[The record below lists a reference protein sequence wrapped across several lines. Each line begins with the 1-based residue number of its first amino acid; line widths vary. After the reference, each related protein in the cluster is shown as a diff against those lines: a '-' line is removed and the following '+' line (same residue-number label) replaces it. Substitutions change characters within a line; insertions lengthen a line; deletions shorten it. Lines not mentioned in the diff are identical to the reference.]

1 MKRLATNSTA
11 TTKPS
16 ICVKRTP
23 RTIVKIAAQL
33 TGGRQKFVTLYR
45 LLIVA
50 IGAAVFVFSAYHLP
64 TARIDLRFLVLSALT
79 VFVSARISVK
89 IPRVN
94 ANVTVSDTFIFV
106 ALLVYGGNAAI
117 VLAAAEGLFS
127 GLRISKKP
135 LTILFN
141 SGVMTCATFA
151 TVTAL
156 HFVFGSTVDLRFYSP
171 SQLVLGVGTMAL
183 VQYFSNTGIITAGSA
198 LKYGEGIWY
207 TWRKHYL
214 WTSITYIAGATAAG
228 VIATTIETA
237 GFTVML
243 VATPIISLVY
253 FTYHKY
259 LDEIKS
265 TAEQAEHAERERAE
279 AERARAEA
287 ERERAEQAERHV
299 EELSR
304 HIAEQERIGAQL
316 QESKDHFR
324 HAAFHDALT
333 HLPNRALLAENLKFV
348 MERGKQSEDYQFAVL
363 FLDLDRFKN
372 VNDSL
377 GHTIGD
383 QLLIAMAR
391 RLESCIRE
399 VDMVARL
406 GGDEFAILLDGIP
419 NSAEATNMAKRIQ
432 EKLDSPFNLSG
443 HEVFTTTS
451 IGIALSSTGYDYPE
465 NMLRDADTAMYRAK
479 AQGKACYEVF
489 DKGMHAT
496 AVYLLQMENDLR
508 RALEREELRVY
519 YQPVVSLE
527 NGQLAGFE
535 ALIRWQHPERGLIN
549 PVDFIPLAEDT
560 GMIAPIG
567 LWILKRACQQLSQ
580 WQWKSPAHRS
590 LFMSVNLSGKQVA
603 EPDLVGQVQEIL
615 EETHVDARHLKLEI
629 TESVVM
635 ENAELAAQLFKR
647 LKALGVQLSID
658 DFGTGYSSLGYLH
671 RFPLD
676 TLKIDQSFVGR
687 IGEAAENI
695 EIVRTIVSLADN
707 MGMDVVAEGVETL
720 GQLAQLRK
728 LNCQYGQGYLFA
740 RPANAA
746 SIDTWISHKPQWQ
759 ADLYPSTGEYFVPA
773 HTTVVQLRS
782 A

>member
-1 MKRLATNSTA
+1 VEAT
-11 TTKPS
+11 
-16 ICVKRTP
+16 
-23 RTIVKIAAQL
+23 AQL
-33 TGGRQKFVTLYR
+33 TSKQNLANAYKW
-45 LLIVA
+45 LIV
-50 IGAAVFVFSAYHLP
+50 GLGVVAVAFSAFWLP
-64 TARIDLRFLVLSALT
+64 RPQLDLRFLLLT
-79 VFVSARISVK
+79 TVMMLVSSRFSIQ

-94 ANVTVSDTFIFV
+94 THVTVSDTFIFLV
-106 ALLVYGGNAAI
+106 MLLYGGFAAI
-117 VLAAAEGLFS
+117 LVAAAEGLFS
-127 GLRISKKP
+127 GLRISKTP
-135 LTILFN
+135 RVVAFN
-141 SGVMTCATFA
+141 SAMMA
-151 TVTAL
+151 
-156 HFVFGSTVDLRFYSP
+156 GSTFVTVAALRLLFGPIAELRAHGLS
-171 SQLVLGVGTMAL
+171 SFIVAVGTMVL
-183 VQYFSNTGIITAGSA
+183 VQYFANSGICAIGLA
-198 LKYGEGIWY
+198 LKTGKSIWL
-207 TWRKHYL
+207 TWQTHYM
-214 WTSITYIAGATAAG
+214 WTSITYLVGGAVAAVTSTSVEKVG
-228 VIATTIETA
+228 LAIL
-237 GFTVML
+237 L
-243 VATPIISLVY
+243 VGAPIISIVY
-253 FTYHKY
+253 FGYHKY
-259 LDEIKS
+259 LDEIKA
-265 TAEQAEHAERERAE
+265 TAAQAEQAERERAE
-279 AERARAEA
+279 AEKARAEA

-299 EELSR
+299 EELNR

-333 HLPNRALLAENLKFV
+333 NLPNRALLAENLKFV
-348 MERGKQSEDYQFAVL
+348 MERAKQSEDYQFAVL

-399 VDMVARL
+399 VDMIARL

-489 DKGMHAT
+489 DKGMHAR

-508 RALEREELRVY
+508 RALDREELRVN
-519 YQPVVSLE
+519 YQPIVSLE

-535 ALIRWQHPERGLIN
+535 ALIRWQHPERGFIS
-549 PVDFIPLAEDT
+549 PVDFISLAEDT

-567 LWILKRACQQLSQ
+567 LWILKRACHQLAK
-580 WQWKSPAHRS
+580 WQWVSPAHRQ

-603 EPDLVGQVQEIL
+603 EPDLVGQIQQIL
-615 EETHVDARHLKLEI
+615 EETHLDPRHLKLEI

-635 ENAELAAQLFKR
+635 ENAELAAQFFKR

-676 TLKIDQSFVGR
+676 TLKIDRSFVGR

-707 MGMDVVAEGVETL
+707 MGMEVVAEGIETL
-720 GQLAQLRK
+720 GQLAQLKK

-740 RPANAA
+740 RPADAA
-746 SIDTWISHKPQWQ
+746 SIDAWISQKPQWQ
-759 ADLYPSTGEYFVPA
+759 ADLYPSSAEYFVPA
-773 HTTVVQLRS
+773 HSTVVQLRT